1 MPHHGYPAF
10 FPALGNRDTSQMIWG
25 VPPWLLPC
33 CLAPWNISASREGF
47 GFLFLRE
54 PSASARVTL
63 QVHPH
68 SIFSSASALTSEGS
82 SSVGSSSAKRF
93 RERGRERNVTPGLP
107 GSPHKAW
114 FAGRSGAWDEGPCR
128 SPGVCF
134 HPWKS
139 LLKNLD
145 LLPSQLFVESLW
157 WIIRT
162 PRVELLVSA
171 WRSRVAPGAAPDSS
185 SGSFFHQIPPFPGLS
200 PAPNLL

>member
-10 FPALGNRDTSQMIWG
+10 FPALGNRDTSQMMWG
-25 VPPWLLPC
+25 VLPWLLPC

-63 QVHPH
+63 QAHPH

-93 RERGRERNVTPGLP
+93 RERGRERKVTPGLP

-139 LLKNLD
+139 LLKNQWICC
-145 LLPSQLFVESLW
+145 LPS
-157 WIIRT
+157 
-162 PRVELLVSA
+162 
-171 WRSRVAPGAAPDSS
+171 SS
-185 SGSFFHQIPPFPGLS
+185 WKASGGLS
-200 PAPNLL
+200 GHHGRSCL